1 MYFQELW
8 SNSKHVV
15 SDSFRSNVCL
25 SPRIAEYQ
33 SRVSSSSEK
42 QTEAC
47 SISVS
52 SAIDEFSS
60 ACSSGGGGGGLL
72 QVCFDDTD
80 LTSVE
85 LLAALDPLH
94 FDCGATAVCSDA
106 SASDLKFSKLSK

>member
-8 SNSKHVV
+8 SNSKHFV

-52 SAIDEFSS
+52 SAIDEF
-60 ACSSGGGGGGLL
+60 LL
-72 QVCFDDTD
+72 RVQV
-80 LTSVE
+80 
-85 LLAALDPLH
+85 AAE
-94 FDCGATAVCSDA
+94 AVVCSR
-106 SASDLKFSKLSK
+106 SVLMTQI